1 MMAAH
6 VPSPPPP
13 PKSPR
18 SGIVARTAR
27 GALWVALAEGS
38 TTAAAIF
45 AVLLGP
51 VLLGTYAYGV
61 AAAVIVVLAGF
72 DALTQ
77 AGFRQAVVQRRTVD
91 DVVLDT
97 AWTAL
102 IGRGIAL
109 GAALFFGAPWVARL
123 FPDAPPDLVPM
134 LRTASIALVLMNT
147 HSAGV
152 FVLTRDLD
160 FRRLLTLDVAPALT
174 KTLVVVVVL
183 VGWRT
188 PWAYVFA
195 RIAAEIVRASL
206 SYRAA
211 PRRHRLRIDLPS
223 LRELSVY
230 GRWIFA
236 GAAVGFLL
244 TNLDNVLV
252 GGLLGMGALGIYK
265 IAYDV
270 SQLPVSRG
278 AFVLARAAMPAF
290 SRVQD
295 DLDATRRLFRRT
307 TGAAA
312 LIALPGTAAVAVFIP
327 DLVAFFRPGYEEV
340 VPLTRLLC
348 LSVPLRLCAATANPL
363 FQGLGRPDLSF
374 RMGLWRTAILIVG
387 FAAFAEYGLEGICWL
402 VFLSAA
408 APLGTWSKGLR
419 LTGGITA
426 RAAFVATLPGWL
438 VAGLYGL
445 AALGLRAV
453 LPPGLPGAVA
463 AAAGAAG
470 VMIVALK
477 GVAAS
482 GGWDA
487 FEEVRALRRTLER

>member
-1 MMAAH
+1 M
-6 VPSPPPP
+6 
-13 PKSPR
+13 
-18 SGIVARTAR
+18 ARTAR

-38 TTAAAIF
+38 TTAVAIF

-51 VLLGTYAYGV
+51 VLLGTYSYGV
-61 AAAVIVVLAGF
+61 AAAVIVVLTGF

-77 AGFRQAVVQRRTVD
+77 AGFRQAVVQRRNVND
-91 DVVLDT
+91 LVLDT

-102 IGRGIAL
+102 LGRGVAL

-123 FPDAPPDLVPM
+123 FPDAPSDLVSM
-134 LRTASIALVLMNT
+134 LRVASIALVLMNT

-152 FVLTRDLD
+152 FVLTRDLA
-160 FRRLLTLDVAPALT
+160 FKRLLTLDVAPAIT
-174 KTLVVVVVL
+174 KAVVVVVVL
-183 VGWRT
+183 VGWKT

-195 RIAAEIVRASL
+195 RLAAEVVRAAL

-211 PRRHRLRIDLPS
+211 PRIHRVRIDPGA
-223 LRELSVY
+223 LRDLATY

-278 AFVLARAAMPAF
+278 AFVLTRAAMPAF
-290 SRVQD
+290 SRIQD

-327 DLVAFFRPGYEEV
+327 DLVGIFRPGYEEV

-374 RMGLWRTAILIVG
+374 RMGLWRTAILIIG
-387 FAAFAEYGLEGICWL
+387 FHAFAEYGLVGICWL

-408 APLGTWSKGLR
+408 APLGTWGKGLR
-419 LTGGITA
+419 LTAGIRPA
-426 RAAFVATLPGWL
+426 EAFAATLPGWL
-438 VAGLYGL
+438 VAALYGIS
-445 AALGLRAV
+445 AGVIRAN
-453 LPPGLPGAVA
+453 LPPGLLGATLAAVA
-463 AAAGAAG
+463 GALATLA
-470 VMIVALK
+470 ALK
-477 GVAAS
+477 AVAMA

-487 FEEVRALRRTLER
+487 FAEVRALRRTLKR